1 MIRKLISLEKRDSYN
16 LAVDKYSVQIT
27 DLVLDARV
35 GIHSYEKVSKQPI
48 NININVFI
56 TPLSVFNDDSIKN
69 IVDYEKIVNGIKT
82 LVNQEHTNLVEVLAQ
97 KIAKICLEY
106 KTAESAIIKIEKLD
120 IINETKSVGVE
131 VKYKKTFS

>member
-48 NININVFI
+48 NINIKVFI
-56 TPLSVFNDDSIKN
+56 TPPSVFNDDSIKN

-106 KTAESAIIKIEKLD
+106 KTAESAIMFIPSE
-120 IINETKSVGVE
+120 SVYSEIYTSLTNV
-131 VKYKKTFS
+131 VN

>member
-48 NININVFI
+48 NINIKVFI
-56 TPLSVFNDDSIKN
+56 TPPSVFNDDSIKN